1 MTWFSRKGSPVDD
14 RERIR
19 AKERQL
25 RCVDAEIPC
34 EEKSFKNK
42 TKWTGTLASYQVN
55 D

>member
-1 MTWFSRKGSPVDD
+1 MTEKGLGPRSVNFAAWTP
-14 RERIR
+14 
-19 AKERQL
+19 K
-25 RCVDAEIPC
+25 IPC